1 MENYAVM
8 YRYFDTVTEYKG
20 LDINLPKRQTIMS
33 AGYDI
38 ESAETVIVGAGETV
52 LVPTGLKAYMPSDE
66 FLAIYPRSSLATK
79 FGVVLANTV
88 GIIDS
93 DYADNKDNEGH
104 IMVPLK
110 NTSDVDFVVKKGDR
124 IAQAIFQSYCITNN
138 DETTK
143 MRSGGFGSTGV

>member
-1 MENYAVM
+1 MENYALM
-8 YRYFDTVTEYKG
+8 YRYFDTVTGYKG
-20 LDINLPKRQTIMS
+20 LDINLPKRQTVMS

-38 ESAETVIVGAGETV
+38 ESAETVIIGAGETV
-52 LVPTGLKAYMPSDE
+52 LVPTGLKVCMPSDE

-88 GIIDS
+88 GIIDA
-93 DYADNKDNEGH
+93 DYINNEDNEGH

-124 IAQAIFQSYCITNN
+124 IAQAIFQPYSITNN
-138 DETTK
+138 DKTTK

>member
-124 IAQAIFQSYCITNN
+124 IAQAIFQKFYVTE
-138 DETTK
+138 DDK
-143 MRSGGFGSTGV
+143 PRSTRTGGFGSTGV